1 MKNHLKLFFLSLNI
15 LLLLS
20 SISISENIKNIK
32 ITGNQRLADQTIIS
46 FLPYKIND
54 KISSNEINIITKELF
69 KTNFF
74 KDVTVKFNEN
84 ELEINVIENPIIQNV
99 IFNGLK
105 SNTLKDLI
113 TSNLRLTDRSSFV
126 DIFLDQDK
134 LSISSNLKNRGYYF
148 SKIATKVEYLD
159 NNSVNLIYDIE
170 LGDKAKI
177 KKISFVGNKVF
188 KDKKLM
194 SLILSEEYKFWKFIS
209 GRKFLNEELVNFD
222 RRLLRNFY
230 INNGFYNVDISSSFA
245 KLISENDFELVYNI
259 DAGEKIFFGDLVIN
273 YPLNYEKKYFAKLQS
288 TLSKLKGDL
297 YSINAIEE
305 ITEEIDLIALNEQYE
320 SIDVE
325 VIENFKDNNINLTFN
340 IKETEKF
347 SIKRIN
353 ISGNNIT
360 RESVIRNQ
368 FEIDEGD
375 FFNKILYNKSINNIK
390 SLNFFKNVTSEVI
403 NDTEST
409 DKIINILVEEKP
421 TGEIGATAGVAT
433 DSNSAGFFVKENNYL
448 GKGLNLE
455 ANITISSDSIKG
467 LFAVNNPNFNDSDK
481 SVYTRLEATEID
493 KLKDFGYK
501 TNRTGIS
508 YGTSFEFLDDLN
520 IGLGNSNYYEKI
532 ETDSTASNLQKKQ
545 QGNYWDSF
553 LDLEFSSDKRNQ
565 KFKPSKGYFSSFMT
579 ELPVISDT
587 NTLSNTF
594 KYNLYKELYNDNI
607 TSFSFYAKSSNSLSN
622 DNIKLTE
629 RNFLPSSRLR
639 GFQSGKVGPKDGDD
653 YIGGNFATSFNV
665 NTNLPQL
672 FEQSQNIDFLLFF
685 DAANLWGVDYN
696 SSLNDSNEI
705 RSSAGIAVDWITPVG
720 PLNFSLSQPIT
731 KANSDKTETFRFNL
745 GTTF

>member
-1 MKNHLKLFFLSLNI
+1 MKNYLKLFFLSLNI

-20 SISISENIKNIK
+20 SISISENIQNIK

-84 ELEINVIENPIIQNV
+84 ELEINVIENPIIQNI

-148 SKIATKVEYLD
+148 SKIATKVEYLE
-159 NNSVNLIYDIE
+159 NNSVNLIYDID
-170 LGDKAKI
+170 LGNKAKI

-188 KDKKLM
+188 KDKKLK

-245 KLISENDFELVYNI
+245 KLISDNDFELVYNI

-288 TLSKLKGDL
+288 TLSKLKGNL

-325 VIENFKDNNINLTFN
+325 VIENFKDNEINLTFN

-390 SLNFFKNVTSEVI
+390 SLNFFKNVNSEVI

-448 GKGLNLE
+448 GKGLGLE
-455 ANITISSDSIKG
+455 ANITLSSDSIKG

-481 SVYTRLEATEID
+481 SVYARLEATEID

-501 TNRTGIS
+501 TNRTGLS

-594 KYNLYKELYNDNI
+594 KYNLYKELYNDNV

-639 GFQSGKVGPKDGDD
+639 GFQNGKVGPKDGDD

-665 NTNLPQL
+665 NTTLPQL
-672 FEQSQNIDFLLFF
+672 FEQNQNIDFLLFF

>member
-1 MKNHLKLFFLSLNI
+1 MKNYLKLFFLSLNI

-20 SISISENIKNIK
+20 SISISENIQNIK
-32 ITGNQRLADQTIIS
+32 ITGNQRLAEQTIIS

-84 ELEINVIENPIIQNV
+84 ELEINVIENPIIQNI

-148 SKIATKVEYLD
+148 SKIATKVEYLE
-159 NNSVNLIYDIE
+159 NNSVNLIYDID
-170 LGDKAKI
+170 LGNKAKI

-188 KDKKLM
+188 KDKKLK

-245 KLISENDFELVYNI
+245 KLISDNDFELVYNI

-325 VIENFKDNNINLTFN
+325 VIENFKDNEINLTFN

-390 SLNFFKNVTSEVI
+390 SLNFFKNVNSEVI

-433 DSNSAGFFVKENNYL
+433 DSNSAGFFIKENNYL
-448 GKGLNLE
+448 GKGLGLE
-455 ANITISSDSIKG
+455 ANITLSSDSIKG

-481 SVYTRLEATEID
+481 SVYARLEATEID

-501 TNRTGIS
+501 TNRTGLS

-594 KYNLYKELYNDNI
+594 KYNLYKELYNDNV

-639 GFQSGKVGPKDGDD
+639 GFQNGKVGPKDGDD

-665 NTNLPQL
+665 NTTLPQL
-672 FEQSQNIDFLLFF
+672 FEQNQNIDFLLFF

>member
-1 MKNHLKLFFLSLNI
+1 M
-15 LLLLS
+15 
-20 SISISENIKNIK
+20 
-32 ITGNQRLADQTIIS
+32 
-46 FLPYKIND
+46 
-54 KISSNEINIITKELF
+54 
-69 KTNFF
+69 
-74 KDVTVKFNEN
+74 
-84 ELEINVIENPIIQNV
+84 
-99 IFNGLK
+99 
-105 SNTLKDLI
+105 
-113 TSNLRLTDRSSFV
+113 
-126 DIFLDQDK
+126 
-134 LSISSNLKNRGYYF
+134 
-148 SKIATKVEYLD
+148 
-159 NNSVNLIYDIE
+159 
-170 LGDKAKI
+170 
-177 KKISFVGNKVF
+177 
-188 KDKKLM
+188 
-194 SLILSEEYKFWKFIS
+194 
-209 GRKFLNEELVNFD
+209 
-222 RRLLRNFY
+222 
-230 INNGFYNVDISSSFA
+230 
-245 KLISENDFELVYNI
+245 
-259 DAGEKIFFGDLVIN
+259 
-273 YPLNYEKKYFAKLQS
+273 
-288 TLSKLKGDL
+288 
-297 YSINAIEE
+297 
-305 ITEEIDLIALNEQYE
+305 
-320 SIDVE
+320 
-325 VIENFKDNNINLTFN
+325 
-340 IKETEKF
+340 
-347 SIKRIN
+347 
-353 ISGNNIT
+353 
-360 RESVIRNQ
+360 
-368 FEIDEGD
+368 
-375 FFNKILYNKSINNIK
+375 
-390 SLNFFKNVTSEVI
+390 
-403 NDTEST
+403 
-409 DKIINILVEEKP
+409 
-421 TGEIGATAGVAT
+421 AT

-448 GKGLNLE
+448 GKGLGLE
-455 ANITISSDSIKG
+455 ANITLSSDSIKG

-501 TNRTGIS
+501 TNRTGLS

-594 KYNLYKELYNDNI
+594 KYNLYKELYNDNV

-639 GFQSGKVGPKDGDD
+639 GFQNGKVGPKDGDD

-665 NTNLPQL
+665 NTTLPQL
-672 FEQSQNIDFLLFF
+672 FEQNQNIDFLFFF

>member
-1 MKNHLKLFFLSLNI
+1 MKNYLKLFFLSLNI

-20 SISISENIKNIK
+20 SISISENIQNIK
-32 ITGNQRLADQTIIS
+32 IIGNQRLADQTIIS

-84 ELEINVIENPIIQNV
+84 ELEINVIENPIIQNI

-113 TSNLRLTDRSSFV
+113 TSNLRLTNRSSFV

-148 SKIATKVEYLD
+148 SKIATKVEYLE
-159 NNSVNLIYDIE
+159 NNSVNLIYDID
-170 LGDKAKI
+170 LGNKAKI

-188 KDKKLM
+188 KDKKLK

-245 KLISENDFELVYNI
+245 KLISDNDFELVYNI

-273 YPLNYEKKYFAKLQS
+273 YPLNYEKKYFEKLQN
-288 TLSKLKGDL
+288 TLNKLKGDL

-325 VIENFKDNNINLTFN
+325 VIENFKDNEINLTFN

-390 SLNFFKNVTSEVI
+390 SLNFFKNVNSEVI
-403 NDTEST
+403 NDNEST

-448 GKGLNLE
+448 GKGLGLE
-455 ANITISSDSIKG
+455 ANITLSSDSIKG

-481 SVYTRLEATEID
+481 SVYARLEATEID

-501 TNRTGIS
+501 TNRTGLS

-594 KYNLYKELYNDNI
+594 KYNLYKELYNDNV

-639 GFQSGKVGPKDGDD
+639 GFQNGKVGPKDGDD

-665 NTNLPQL
+665 NTSLPQL
-672 FEQSQNIDFLLFF
+672 FEQNQNIDFLLFF

>member
-1 MKNHLKLFFLSLNI
+1 MKNYLKLFFLSLNI

-20 SISISENIKNIK
+20 SISISENIQNIK

-84 ELEINVIENPIIQNV
+84 ELEINVIENPIIQNI

-113 TSNLRLTDRSSFV
+113 TSNLILTVRSSFV
-126 DIFLDQDK
+126 YIFFDQDK
-134 LSISSNLKNRGYYF
+134 LTISSNLKNRGYYF

-188 KDKKLM
+188 KDKKLK

-245 KLISENDFELVYNI
+245 KLISDNDFELVYNI

-273 YPLNYEKKYFAKLQS
+273 YPLNYEKKYFEKLQN
-288 TLSKLKGDL
+288 TLSELKGDL

-325 VIENFKDNNINLTFN
+325 VIENFKDNEINLTFN

-390 SLNFFKNVTSEVI
+390 SLNFFKNVNSEVI
-403 NDTEST
+403 NDNEST

-448 GKGLNLE
+448 GKGLGLE
-455 ANITISSDSIKG
+455 ANITLSSDSIKG

-481 SVYTRLEATEID
+481 SAYARLEATEID

-501 TNRTGIS
+501 TNRTGLS

-587 NTLSNTF
+587 NTLTNTF
-594 KYNLYKELYNDNI
+594 KYNLYKELYNDNV

-639 GFQSGKVGPKDGDD
+639 GFQNGKVGPKDGDD

-665 NTNLPQL
+665 NTTLPQL
-672 FEQSQNIDFLLFF
+672 FEQNQNIDFLLFF

>member
-1 MKNHLKLFFLSLNI
+1 MKNYLKLFFLSLNI

-20 SISISENIKNIK
+20 SFSKSESIQNIK

-74 KDVTVKFNEN
+74 KDVTVKFIKN
-84 ELEINVIENPIIQNV
+84 ELEITVIENPIIQNV

-126 DIFLDQDK
+126 EIFLDQDK

-148 SKIATKVEYLD
+148 SNISTNVEYLD

-188 KDKKLM
+188 KDKKLK

-222 RRLLRNFY
+222 RRLLLNFY
-230 INNGFYNVDISSSFA
+230 KNNGFYNANISSSFA
-245 KLISENDFELVYNI
+245 KLISDNDFELVYNI

-273 YPLNYEKKYFAKLQS
+273 YPLNYEKKYFEKLQN
-288 TLSKLKGDL
+288 TLSKIKGNF

-325 VIENFKDNNINLTFN
+325 VIENFKDNEINLTFN

-390 SLNFFKNVTSEVI
+390 SLNFFKNVNSEVI

-433 DSNSAGFFVKENNYL
+433 DSNSAGFFIKENNYL
-448 GKGLNLE
+448 GKGLGLE
-455 ANITISSDSIKG
+455 ANITLSSDSIKG
-467 LFAVNNPNFNDSDK
+467 LFAVNNSNFNDSDK
-481 SVYTRLEATEID
+481 SVYARLEATEID

-501 TNRTGIS
+501 TNRTGLS

-594 KYNLYKELYNDNI
+594 KYNLYKELYNDNV

-639 GFQSGKVGPKDGDD
+639 GFQNGKVGPKDGDD

-665 NTNLPQL
+665 NTTLPQL
-672 FEQSQNIDFLLFF
+672 FEQNQNIDFLLFF

>member
-1 MKNHLKLFFLSLNI
+1 MKNYLKLFFLSLNI

-20 SISISENIKNIK
+20 SISISENIQNIK

-74 KDVTVKFNEN
+74 KDVTVKFIQN
-84 ELEINVIENPIIQNV
+84 ELEINVIENPIIQNI

-148 SKIATKVEYLD
+148 SKIATKVEYLE
-159 NNSVNLIYDIE
+159 NNSVNLIYDID
-170 LGDKAKI
+170 LGNKAKI

-188 KDKKLM
+188 KDKKLK

-245 KLISENDFELVYNI
+245 KLISDNDFELVYNI

-273 YPLNYEKKYFAKLQS
+273 YPLNYEKKYFEKLQN

-325 VIENFKDNNINLTFN
+325 VIENFKDNEINLTFN

-390 SLNFFKNVTSEVI
+390 SLNFFKNVNSEVI

-448 GKGLNLE
+448 GKGLGLE
-455 ANITISSDSIKG
+455 ANITLSSDSIKG

-481 SVYTRLEATEID
+481 SVYARLEATEID

-501 TNRTGIS
+501 TNRTGLS

-594 KYNLYKELYNDNI
+594 KYNLYKELYNDNV

-639 GFQSGKVGPKDGDD
+639 GFQNGKVGPKDGDD

-665 NTNLPQL
+665 NTTLPQL
-672 FEQSQNIDFLLFF
+672 FEQNQNIDFLLFF

>member
-1 MKNHLKLFFLSLNI
+1 MKNYLKLFFLSLNI

-20 SISISENIKNIK
+20 SISISENIQDIK

-54 KISSNEINIITKELF
+54 KISTNEINIITKELF

-74 KDVTVKFNEN
+74 KDVTVKFIEN

-113 TSNLRLTDRSSFV
+113 TNNLGLTERSSFV
-126 DIFLDQDK
+126 EIFLDQDK

-148 SKIATKVEYLD
+148 SKISTKVEYLE
-159 NNSVNLIYDIE
+159 NNSVNLIYDID
-170 LGDKAKI
+170 LGNKAKI

-188 KDKKLM
+188 KDKKLK

-245 KLISENDFELVYNI
+245 KLISDNDFELVYNI

-273 YPLNYEKKYFAKLQS
+273 YPLNYEKKYFAKLQN
-288 TLSKLKGDL
+288 TLSEFKGNL

-325 VIENFKDNNINLTFN
+325 VIENFKDNEINLTFN

-390 SLNFFKNVTSEVI
+390 SLNFFKNVNSEVI

-448 GKGLNLE
+448 GKGLGLE
-455 ANITISSDSIKG
+455 ANITLSSDSIKG

-501 TNRTGIS
+501 TNRTGLS

-594 KYNLYKELYNDNI
+594 KYNLYKELYNDNV

-622 DNIKLTE
+622 DNVKLTE

-639 GFQSGKVGPKDGDD
+639 GFQNGKVGPKDGDD

-665 NTNLPQL
+665 NTTLPQL
-672 FEQSQNIDFLLFF
+672 FEQNQNIDFLFFF

>member
-1 MKNHLKLFFLSLNI
+1 MKKYLKLFFLSLNI

-20 SISISENIKNIK
+20 SISISENIQNIK
-32 ITGNQRLADQTIIS
+32 ITGNQRLSDQTIIT

-69 KTNFF
+69 ETNFF
-74 KDVTVKFNEN
+74 KDVTVKFIEN
-84 ELEINVIENPIIQNV
+84 ELEIVVIENPIIQNV
-99 IFNGLK
+99 VFNGLK
-105 SNTLKDLI
+105 SNTLNDLV

-134 LSISSNLKNRGYYF
+134 LSILSNLKKRGYYF
-148 SKIATKVEYLD
+148 SNISSQIEYLD
-159 NNSVNLIYDIE
+159 NNAVNLIYNID

-188 KDKKLM
+188 KDKKLK

-230 INNGFYNVDISSSFA
+230 MNNGFYNINISSSFA
-245 KLISENDFELVYNI
+245 KLISDTEFELVYNI
-259 DAGEKIFFGDLVIN
+259 DAGEKVFFGDLLIN
-273 YPLNYEKKYFAKLQS
+273 YPLNYEKKYFEKLQK
-288 TLSKLKGDL
+288 TLNELKGDL
-297 YSINAIEE
+297 YSINAIEK

-320 SIDVE
+320 SIDVD
-325 VIENFKDNNINLTFN
+325 VIENLKNNKINLTFN

-375 FFNKILYNKSINNIK
+375 IFNKILYNKSINNIK
-390 SLNFFKNVTSEVI
+390 SLNFFKDVNSEVVD
-403 NDTEST
+403 DTVSS
-409 DKIINILVEEKP
+409 DKIINIFVDEKP
-421 TGEIGATAGVAT
+421 TGEIGATAGVGT
-433 DSNSAGFFVKENNYL
+433 GTSSAGFFVKENNYL
-448 GKGLNLE
+448 GKGLALD
-455 ANITISSDSIKG
+455 ANINLSSETIKG
-467 LFAVNNPNFNDSDK
+467 LLSINNPNYNDTDK
-481 SVYTRLEATEID
+481 LVYASLEATEID
-493 KLKDFGYK
+493 RLKDFGYK
-501 TNRTGIS
+501 TNKTGFS
-508 YGTSFEFLDDLN
+508 FGTSFEFLEDINL
-520 IGLGNSNYYEKI
+520 GLGNSNFYEKI
-532 ETDSTASNLQKKQ
+532 ETDSTASSLQKKQ
-545 QGNYWDSF
+545 EGNYWDSF
-553 LDLEFSSDKRNQ
+553 LNVEFSSDKRNQ
-565 KFKPSKGYFSSFMT
+565 RFKPSRGYFSSFLT
-579 ELPVISDT
+579 ELPIISDT
-587 NTLSNTF
+587 NSLSNTL
-594 KYNLYKELYNDNI
+594 KYNFYTELYSDNI

-629 RNFLPSSRLR
+629 RNFLPSNRLR
-639 GFQSGKVGPKDGDD
+639 GFQSGKVGPKDGED
-653 YIGGNFATSFNV
+653 YIGGNYATSFNV
-665 NTNLPQL
+665 NSTLPQL
-672 FEQSQNIDFLLFF
+672 LEQNQNIDFLLFF
-685 DAANLWGVDYN
+685 DAANIWGVDYN
-696 SSLNDSNEI
+696 SSLNDTNEI
-705 RSSAGIAVDWITPVG
+705 RSSVGVAVDWITPIG

>member
-1 MKNHLKLFFLSLNI
+1 MKKYLKLFFLSLNI

-20 SISISENIKNIK
+20 SISISENIQNIK
-32 ITGNQRLADQTIIS
+32 ITGNQRLSDQTIIT

-69 KTNFF
+69 ETNFF
-74 KDVTVKFNEN
+74 KDVTVKFIKN
-84 ELEINVIENPIIQNV
+84 ELEIVVIENPIIQNV
-99 IFNGLK
+99 VFNGLK
-105 SNTLKDLI
+105 SNTLNDLV

-134 LSISSNLKNRGYYF
+134 LSILSNLKKRGYYF
-148 SKIATKVEYLD
+148 SNISSQIEYLD
-159 NNSVNLIYDIE
+159 NNAVNLIYNID

-188 KDKKLM
+188 KDKKLK

-230 INNGFYNVDISSSFA
+230 MNNGFYNINISSSFA
-245 KLISENDFELVYNI
+245 KLISDTEFELVYNI
-259 DAGEKIFFGDLVIN
+259 DAGEKVFFGDLLIN
-273 YPLNYEKKYFAKLQS
+273 YPLNYEKKYFEKLQK
-288 TLSKLKGDL
+288 TLNELKGDL
-297 YSINAIEE
+297 YSINAIEK

-320 SIDVE
+320 SIDVD
-325 VIENFKDNNINLTFN
+325 VIENLKNNKINLTFN

-375 FFNKILYNKSINNIK
+375 IFNKILYNKSINNIK
-390 SLNFFKNVTSEVI
+390 SLNFFKNVNSEVVD
-403 NDTEST
+403 DTVSS
-409 DKIINILVEEKP
+409 DKIINIFVDEKP
-421 TGEIGATAGVAT
+421 TGEIGATAGVGT
-433 DSNSAGFFVKENNYL
+433 GTSSAGFFVKENNYL
-448 GKGLNLE
+448 GKGLALD
-455 ANITISSDSIKG
+455 ANINLSSDTIKG
-467 LFAVNNPNFNDSDK
+467 LVSINNPNYNDTDK
-481 SVYTRLEATEID
+481 SVYASLEATEID
-493 KLKDFGYK
+493 RLKDFGYK
-501 TNRTGIS
+501 TNKTGFS
-508 YGTSFEFLDDLN
+508 FGTSFEFLEDIN
-520 IGLGNSNYYEKI
+520 MGLGNSNFYEKI
-532 ETDSTASNLQKKQ
+532 ETDSTASSLQKNQ
-545 QGNYWDSF
+545 EGNYWDSF
-553 LDLEFSSDKRNQ
+553 LNVEFSSDKRNQ
-565 KFKPSKGYFSSFMT
+565 RFKPSRGYFSSFLT
-579 ELPVISDT
+579 ELPIISDT
-587 NTLSNTF
+587 NSLSNTL
-594 KYNLYKELYNDNI
+594 KYNFYTELYSDNI

-629 RNFLPSSRLR
+629 RNFLPSNRLR
-639 GFQSGKVGPKDGDD
+639 GFESGKVGPKDGED
-653 YIGGNFATSFNV
+653 YIGGNYATSFNV
-665 NTNLPQL
+665 NSTLPQL
-672 FEQSQNIDFLLFF
+672 LEQNQNIDFLLFF
-685 DAANLWGVDYN
+685 DAANIWGVDYN
-696 SSLNDSNEI
+696 SSLNDTNEI
-705 RSSAGIAVDWITPVG
+705 RSSVGVAVDWITPIG

>member
-1 MKNHLKLFFLSLNI
+1 MKNYLKLLFLSLNV

-20 SISISENIKNIK
+20 SISISENIQNIK

-54 KISSNEINIITKELF
+54 KISTNEINIITKELF

-74 KDVTVKFNEN
+74 KDVTVKFIEN
-84 ELEINVIENPIIQNV
+84 ELKINVIENPIIQNV

-113 TSNLRLTDRSSFV
+113 ANNLRLNDRSSFV

-134 LSISSNLKNRGYYF
+134 LTISSNLKNRGYYF
-148 SKIATKVEYLD
+148 SKISTKVEYLE
-159 NNSVNLIYDIE
+159 NNSVNLIYDID
-170 LGDKAKI
+170 LGNKAKI

-188 KDKKLM
+188 KDKKLK

-245 KLISENDFELVYNI
+245 KLISDNDFELVYNI

-273 YPLNYEKKYFAKLQS
+273 YPLNYEKKYFEKLQN
-288 TLSKLKGDL
+288 TLNKLKGDL

-325 VIENFKDNNINLTFN
+325 VIENFKDNEINLTFN

-390 SLNFFKNVTSEVI
+390 SLNFFKNVNSEVI

-448 GKGLNLE
+448 GKGLGLE
-455 ANITISSDSIKG
+455 ANITLSSDSIKG
-467 LFAVNNPNFNDSDK
+467 LFALNNPNFNDSDK
-481 SVYTRLEATEID
+481 SVYARLEATEID

-501 TNRTGIS
+501 TNRTGLS

-594 KYNLYKELYNDNI
+594 KYNLYKELYNDNV

-639 GFQSGKVGPKDGDD
+639 GFQNGKVGPKDGDD

-665 NTNLPQL
+665 NTTLPQL
-672 FEQSQNIDFLLFF
+672 FEQNQNIDFLLFF

>member
-1 MKNHLKLFFLSLNI
+1 MKNYLKLFFLSLNI